1 MPEPNSEQ
9 PKWSQ
14 EAIMG
19 LSRAFMESRV
29 LLTGAELDLFTLAA
43 AAPLTAEQIAER
55 IGAERR
61 ALTIL
66 LDALAAMGLLV
77 KRDGSYQT
85 EPSAARLLAADSP
98 DSILPI
104 IQHNID
110 LWERWGRLTGKV
122 AGQQRPDRSMRA
134 FIGAMHAIARPLA
147 ARIVKLV
154 DPAGARRLIDVG
166 GGSGSYTL
174 AFLEAVPQ
182 MRATIF
188 DQPEVIEMARERVS
202 AAGML
207 ERVALVAG
215 DFEPGPAARRARPRI
230 GLGDHPPEFARRER
244 GAVPQGLC
252 RPGPW
257 RACRGAR
264 SRPQPRPHA
273 APLGGP
279 LRGEHAGRHGG
290 RQLLHG
296 GRDQRRAHRGRLCR
310 GAAHPPGQADGRS
323 GGGLPAAIG
332 VMEKVGSQCL
342 RALHR
347 CSAICRTPLDRCT
360 PIMHTYTYRIAYREG
375 GMKS

>member
-1 MPEPNSEQ
+1 MPEPINDQ

-29 LLTGAELDLFTLAA
+29 LLSGAGLDLFTLTA

-55 IGAERR
+55 IGADRR

-66 LDALAAMGLLV
+66 LDALAAMGLLI
-77 KRDGSYQT
+77 KQNGAYQT
-85 EPSAARLLAADSP
+85 GPSAARLLAANSP

-122 AGQQRPDRSMRA
+122 AGPRTSDWSMRA

-147 ARIVKLV
+147 ERIVKLV
-154 DPAGARRLIDVG
+154 DPAGVRRLIDVG

-174 AFLEAVPQ
+174 AFLQAVPQ

-188 DQPEVIEMARERVS
+188 DQPEVIEMARERMG

-215 DFEPGPAARRARPRI
+215 DFERDPLPAGHDLALVSAIIHQNSPAENVAMFRKIFTALDPGGRIVVRDHVLSPDRTQPRSGALFAVNMLVGTEGGNSYTEAEIRDALTGAGFTGVRLIHPDRQMDGLVEAFRPR
-230 GLGDHPPEFARRER
+230 
-244 GAVPQGLC
+244 
-252 RPGPW
+252 
-257 RACRGAR
+257 
-264 SRPQPRPHA
+264 
-273 APLGGP
+273 
-279 LRGEHAGRHGG
+279 
-290 RQLLHG
+290 
-296 GRDQRRAHRGRLCR
+296 
-310 GAAHPPGQADGRS
+310 
-323 GGGLPAAIG
+323 
-332 VMEKVGSQCL
+332 
-342 RALHR
+342 
-347 CSAICRTPLDRCT
+347 
-360 PIMHTYTYRIAYREG
+360 
-375 GMKS
+375 